1 MAEIAQDGGG
11 GHKKGGKVRSKK
23 MSTRID
29 FTPMVDLGFLLI
41 TFFMLTTTLAKPQIL
56 ALVMPEKDIKKED
69 IEPVK
74 ESKVLTLLLSS
85 KMSPDGVP
93 TDKVYFYEGITDAK
107 LDSLVEGAYAA
118 EGLRQVILK
127 KMDKVKAQFGQETY
141 KRKNKEGVE
150 EEHTDG
156 SYINV
161 IIKPTKDARYKNL
174 VDALDEMAI
183 CKVRYYVILD
193 VSPLEEEFI
202 KNPAGGLKFSVD
214 EQVDAATN

>member
-41 TFFMLTTTLAKPQIL
+41 TFFMLTTTLAKPNIM

-69 IEPVK
+69 VEPVK
-74 ESKVLTLLLSS
+74 ESKVLTLLL
-85 KMSPDGVP
+85 GGN
-93 TDKVYFYEGITDAK
+93 DKVYYYEGITDAK
-107 LDSLVEGAYAA
+107 LDSTDFSA
-118 EGLRQVILK
+118 EGLRKVILD
-127 KMDKVKAQFGQETY
+127 KMDKVKGQFGTETY
-141 KRKNKEGVE
+141 KKKNKEGVE
-150 EEHTDG
+150 EERTDG
-156 SYINV
+156 SFINV
-161 IIKPTKDARYKNL
+161 LIKPTKDSRYKNL

-193 VSPLEEEFI
+193 VSELEEKFI
-202 KNPAGGLKFSVD
+202 KDPAGGLKFNVD
-214 EQVDAATN
+214 EQVEAATK

>member
-41 TFFMLTTTLAKPQIL
+41 TFFMLTTTLAKPNIM

-69 IEPVK
+69 VEPVK
-74 ESKVLTLLLSS
+74 ESKVLTLLL
-85 KMSPDGVP
+85 GGN
-93 TDKVYFYEGITDAK
+93 DKVYYYEGITDAK
-107 LDSLVEGAYAA
+107 LDSTDFSA
-118 EGLRQVILK
+118 EGLRTVILN
-127 KMDKVKAQFGQETY
+127 KMDKVKTQFGTETF
-141 KRKNKEGVE
+141 KKKNKEGVE
-150 EEHTDG
+150 EERTDG

-161 IIKPTKDARYKNL
+161 LIKPTKDSRYKNL

-193 VSPLEEEFI
+193 VSELEEKFI
-202 KNPAGGLKFSVD
+202 KDPAGGLKFNVD
-214 EQVDAATN
+214 EQVEAATK

>member
-41 TFFMLTTTLAKPQIL
+41 TFFMLTTTLAKPNIM

-69 IEPVK
+69 VEPVK
-74 ESKVLTLLLSS
+74 ESKVLTLLL
-85 KMSPDGVP
+85 GGN
-93 TDKVYFYEGITDAK
+93 DKVYYYEGITDAK
-107 LDSLVEGAYAA
+107 LDSTDFSA
-118 EGLRQVILK
+118 EGLRTVILN
-127 KMDKVKAQFGQETY
+127 KMDKVKTQFGTETF
-141 KRKNKEGVE
+141 KKKNKEGVE
-150 EEHTDG
+150 EERTDG

-161 IIKPTKDARYKNL
+161 LIKPTKDSRYKNL

-193 VSPLEEEFI
+193 VSELEDKFI
-202 KNPAGGLKFSVD
+202 KDPASGLKFNVD
-214 EQVDAATN
+214 EQVEAATK

>member
-11 GHKKGGKVRSKK
+11 GKKKGGKVRSKK

-41 TFFMLTTTLAKPQIL
+41 TFFMLTTTLAKPNIL

-69 IEPVK
+69 VEPVK
-74 ESKVLTLLLSS
+74 ESKVLTLLL
-85 KMSPDGVP
+85 GAN
-93 TDKVYFYEGITDAK
+93 DKVYWYEGITDAK
-107 LDSLVEGAYAA
+107 LDSTDYAA
-118 EGLRQVILK
+118 EGLRSVILN
-127 KMDKVKAQFGQETY
+127 KMDRVKEQFGLQTY
-141 KRKNKEGVE
+141 KRKNREGVE
-150 EEHTDG
+150 EEFNDG

-161 IIKPTKDARYKNL
+161 IIKPMKDARYKNL

-193 VSPLEEEFI
+193 VSKLEEQFV
-202 KNPAGGLKFSVD
+202 KNPAGGLKFNVE
-214 EQVDAATN
+214 EQVEAATK

>member
-11 GHKKGGKVRSKK
+11 GRKKGGKVRSKK

-41 TFFMLTTTLAKPQIL
+41 TFFMLTTTLAKPNIL
-56 ALVMPEKDIKKED
+56 ALVMPEKDIKLED
-69 IEPVK
+69 VEPVK
-74 ESKVLTLLLSS
+74 ESKVLTLLLGA
-85 KMSPDGVP
+85 D
-93 TDKVYFYEGITDAK
+93 DKVYWYEGISDAK
-107 LDSLVEGAYAA
+107 LDSTDYAA
-118 EGLRQVILK
+118 EGLRSVILN
-127 KMDKVKAQFGQETY
+127 KMDRVKEQFGLQTY

-150 EEHTDG
+150 EEFNDG

-161 IIKPTKDARYKNL
+161 IIKPMKDSRYKNL

-193 VSPLEEEFI
+193 VSKLEEQFV
-202 KNPAGGLKFSVD
+202 KNPAGGLKFNVE
-214 EQVDAATN
+214 EQVEAATN

>member
-1 MAEIAQDGGG
+1 MSEIAQDGGG

-23 MSTRID
+23 MSTRVD

-41 TFFMLTTTLAKPQIL
+41 TFFMLTTTLAKPQIM
-56 ALVMPEKDIKKED
+56 ALVMPDKDIKKED
-69 IEPVK
+69 VEPVK
-74 ESKVLTLLLSS
+74 ESKVLTLLL
-85 KMSPDGVP
+85 GGEN
-93 TDKVYFYEGITDAK
+93 KVYWYEGITDAK
-107 LDSLVEGAYAA
+107 LDSTDYSA
-118 EGLRQVILK
+118 EGVRQVILN
-127 KMDKVKAQFGQETY
+127 KMDKVKAQFQTETF

-161 IIKPTKDARYKNL
+161 LIKPTKNARYKNL

-183 CKVRYYVILD
+183 TKVRYYVILE
-193 VSPLEEEFI
+193 VSELEEAFI

-214 EQVDAATN
+214 EQVKAATK